1 MVLVFVDVVG
11 EWKFG
16 GVEYLKFVDFFFNI
30 EEFDL
35 FRLLVL

>member
-1 MVLVFVDVVG
+1 MVLVFVDIVG

-16 GVEYLKFVDFFFNI
+16 GVDYFKFVDLLLNI